1 MAILKNDLN
10 FHSLGFARDETELSK
25 NLLRQKKDEDQGQ
38 IGLF

>member
-25 NLLRQKKDEDQGQ
+25 NLLRQKKEQDASQ
-38 IGLF
+38 ISLF